1 MTKKELRY
9 QQVIEQQ
16 LSGIYDHMC
25 TNLLGWVSDEGT
37 ELIDRSE
44 LSDDQ
49 LLAIGNVN
57 AIEEEWVLDPNMRRE
72 VSLVQWES

>member
-9 QQVIEQQ
+9 QQVLEHQ

-25 TNLLGWVSDEGT
+25 NNLLSWVKDDE
-37 ELIDRSE
+37 ELIDRDRLTAE
-44 LSDDQ
+44 Q

-57 AIEEEWVLDPNMRRE
+57 AIEEEWLLDPDLRGE
-72 VSLVQWES
+72 LSIVQWES